1 MKRVTVIS
9 VLLLGLGLSMVPAL
23 PAQAGPA
30 DEPMVIQ
37 AQTGTNQAIDIKNA
51 SKSPKAIVQTHS
63 VNGSPAQSF
72 VFANCDVDGWC
83 ELKNTNSD
91 MCLTVKGASTAR
103 GVLVR
108 QATCD
113 LSASQKWQRVNV
125 AADVYNVKSAIGT
138 NRWLSVRD
146 KTARNGSRL
155 QVWTHSTSKSQQFR
169 FVAAPNWRVS
179 FTQLDETTK
188 VTVSL
193 TDVSSLAGNWAT
205 DLVLTAKLKY
215 GSETTRTLTLTKKLS
230 TIDPGGSFTWDLR
243 DYGKWMITGEFRKGR
258 TTVKPL
264 ATVKLGV
271 TASEYVIAPI
281 TATMPVT
288 MLTTSLWGAGS
299 LRGTD
304 QSIPVIVQMTR
315 AGQWDWTKLPEG
327 VHTLPYLSKKD
338 GTART
343 GSTYLR
349 GHLNPMK
356 DYLKDLVS
364 LNPDSVIH
372 LYVNDVETRMV
383 QTLLYANK
391 IPAANYTLT
400 LLSDGGFS
408 YRRFATTYTT
418 ADPTATHTK
427 LVDEWNAAKAYAY
440 LTGRVIPTMTT
451 DVARNYVWAAIKSE
465 PSARWWLTRPSLL
478 IPATA
483 NSLTSFATAASTDSQ
498 VVSVAINTKL
508 SAIKAAG
515 DEALAEFK
523 ALYKFDD
530 AYFAKSIASGKKV
543 MMFLGTR
550 LASELSFAD
559 YAAFTMKYY
568 ATAYDYYYKGH
579 PATPTQFYPDKVA
592 QLKALKIED
601 VDSSVPAE
609 LILFFNPTLYM
620 SGYPSTTYISVSDPD
635 MTKGLFGLTKAQ
647 GLASTTPSYSIMKWF
662 MAPKSAYSGAIAAL
676 PGDFVVEFAD
686 AVAADE
692 GYDIAMWNSAK
703 KSIAYYKLVDGTYQ
717 EVAG

>member
-1 MKRVTVIS
+1 MKRVAVIS
-9 VLLLGLGLSMVPAL
+9 ALLLGLGLSTIPSL
-23 PAQAGPA
+23 PAHALPA

-37 AQTGTNQAIDIKNA
+37 AQTGTNQAVDIRYA
-51 SKSPKAIVQTHS
+51 SKSPAAIVQTHS

-72 VFANCDVDGWC
+72 TFANCDADGWC
-83 ELKNTNSD
+83 ELKNTNSE

-103 GVLVR
+103 GALVR

-113 LSASQKWQRVNV
+113 QSTAQKWQRVNV
-125 AADVYNVKSAIGT
+125 ASDVYNVKSVIGT

-146 KTARNGSRL
+146 KTAKNGSRL

-169 FVAAPNWRVS
+169 FVAAPDWRVS
-179 FTQLDETTK
+179 FTQQDETTK
-188 VTVSL
+188 VATSL
-193 TDVSSLAGNWAT
+193 TDLSSLAGTWAT

-215 GSETTRTLTLTKKLS
+215 GSTTMRTLTLTKKLS
-230 TIDPGGSFTWDLR
+230 TIDSGGSFTWDLR
-243 DYGKWMITGEFRKGR
+243 DYGKWTITGMFRQGR
-258 TTVKPL
+258 TTVKSL
-264 ATVKLGV
+264 ATVKVGV
-271 TASEYVIAPI
+271 SASEYVIAPI

-315 AGQWDWTKLPEG
+315 AGQWDWNKLPEG

-338 GTART
+338 GSART
-343 GSTYLR
+343 GSIYLR
-349 GHLNPMK
+349 GHLTPMK
-356 DYLKDLVS
+356 DYIKDLVS
-364 LNPDSVIH
+364 LNPASVIH

-383 QTLLYANK
+383 QTLIYANK
-391 IPAANYTLT
+391 IPSANYTLS

-418 ADPTATHTK
+418 ADPSATHTQ

-440 LTGRVIPTMTT
+440 RTGKVSPTMTT
-451 DVARNYVWAAIKSE
+451 DAARNYVWAAIKSE

-483 NSLTSFATAASTDSQ
+483 DSLTSFATAASTDSQ

-508 SAIKAAG
+508 NAIKAAG
-515 DEALAEFK
+515 DEALAEFQ
-523 ALYKFDD
+523 ALYKFKD
-530 AYFAKSIASGKKV
+530 AYFATSTASGKKV

-550 LASELSFAD
+550 LTSELTFAD

-568 ATAYDYYYKGH
+568 ATTYDYYYKGH

-609 LILFFNPTLYM
+609 LILFFNPTIYM
-620 SGYPSTTYISVSDPD
+620 SGYPSTTYISVSDPE
-635 MTKGLFGLTKAQ
+635 MAKGLFGLTKAQ
-647 GLASTTPSYSIMKWF
+647 GLASTSPSYSIMKWF
-662 MAPKSAYSGAIAAL
+662 MAPKSSYSGAIAAL

-686 AVAADE
+686 AVAADK
-692 GYDIAMWNSAK
+692 GYDIAMWTSMA
-703 KSIAYYKLVDGTYQ
+703 KSITYYKLAGGTYQ
-717 EVAG
+717 KVSG